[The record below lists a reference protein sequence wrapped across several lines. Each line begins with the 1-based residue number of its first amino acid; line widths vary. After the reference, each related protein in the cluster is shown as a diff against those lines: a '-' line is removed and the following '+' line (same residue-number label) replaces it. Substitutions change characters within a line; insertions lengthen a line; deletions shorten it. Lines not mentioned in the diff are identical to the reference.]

1 MNNFCHSNPVRSI
14 RCLAGI
20 FGLLVVT
27 LLSGCEGRSL
37 ASDDAVFSQIPPRRS
52 LINEASKSQ
61 EEGSEDDAS
70 DIVQVSSSTSVDLL
84 KGNTVVAEVNGQ
96 PIFVDDIAGSL
107 RVKLEAEPQLTVDQ
121 RQHFLHQAIRENLDQ
136 RVREEVVLQALQ
148 KKVPEEQQD
157 SLRSH
162 LEEAFEDDYLPVIM
176 EKGGVKTAEEFEAG
190 LAKEGLNISLLKE
203 AFFRIQMV
211 NGYIDTLTEQK
222 LDAPPGRPELL
233 AWYDEH
239 IDEFTP
245 EERLRWQ
252 EIRVS
257 RDKHGTDGSR
267 QRISEIISR
276 LKSGEEFDVVAREF
290 SDSSSAENNGN
301 RGWLKRGELVNRELE
316 RTLFGLKTGQVTTV
330 IESDEYLAIYR
341 VARHEYAEPRS
352 FDQVQAEIKQQ
363 IDKDRKEAAKQ
374 EVIDELTSNASVRT
388 ILDRN
393 VTDRR

>member
-1 MNNFCHSNPVRSI
+1 MNNFCYSNPVCSI

-37 ASDDAVFSQIPPRRS
+37 ASDDAVFSQMPPRRS
-52 LINEASKSQ
+52 LINAASKNR

-84 KGNTVVAEVNGQ
+84 KGNTVVAEVNGE

-107 RVKLEAEPQLTVDQ
+107 RLKLEAEPQLTVDQ

-162 LEEAFEDDYLPVIM
+162 LEDVFQDDYLPVIM
-176 EKGGVKTAEEFEAG
+176 EKGDVKTAEEFEAA
-190 LAKEGLNISLLKE
+190 LANEGLNISLLKE

-257 RDKHGTDGSR
+257 RDKHGPDGSR

-276 LKSGEEFDVVAREF
+276 LKAGEEFDAVARAF

-316 RTLFGLKTGQVTTV
+316 RTLFGLNTGQVTTV
-330 IESDEYLAIYR
+330 IESDDYLAIYR
-341 VARHEYAEPRS
+341 VARHEYAKPRP

-374 EVIDELTSNASVRT
+374 EVIDELTASASVRT